1 MAVLFLHVLHV
12 LHVLLLLLLLPA
24 DLDGLTITTFNI
36 LAPVHRSMNSLNHR
50 ESEREDWWRPRA
62 LGVADY
68 ISTRFAN
75 SDVVLL
81 QEWWFD
87 DEFAAV
93 FDSAVGGDFVRV
105 AERRPGPGRD
115 DGMCCLVRR
124 SGRLDLVRSVSVST
138 GPQRIAQIV
147 HCRERRRRSAGGS
160 SSSGED
166 DDDPPRDVFV
176 ANAHLSYP
184 GDPDPVVNERRQA
197 DEASSILDA
206 LANVRD
212 ESWGGG
218 DGATA
223 TGDRYWLEAVCGDFN
238 SDSTGSAASIVESR
252 GFVNGAS
259 AIAEQA
265 LSGGVGGRVNVG
277 VTHRDHL
284 GNRVSVDHVFL
295 RSAMRPGGG
304 GGRGGDED
312 ASSSSS
318 SSSFRDA
325 PPSST
330 SSPPSSSAAALALGF
345 LDARGTRILGVRREY
360 IHLDGSGVLSDHRP
374 VTARIAWPGRAD
386 RSKKGREVLSS
397 DMYLN
402 ATMPLDPLEPAWG
415 IIDG

>member
-295 RSAMRPGGG
+295 RSVVRDGEDRMADSIGNGRQEDEEAGGAEF
-304 GGRGGDED
+304 GRVRECDD
-312 ASSSSS
+312 A
-318 SSSFRDA
+318 
-325 PPSST
+325 
-330 SSPPSSSAAALALGF
+330 
-345 LDARGTRILGVRREY
+345 ARSVGTGVGHHRR
-360 IHLDGSGVLSDHRP
+360 
-374 VTARIAWPGRAD
+374 
-386 RSKKGREVLSS
+386 
-397 DMYLN
+397 
-402 ATMPLDPLEPAWG
+402 
-415 IIDG
+415 

>member
-1 MAVLFLHVLHV
+1 
-12 LHVLLLLLLLPA
+12 
-24 DLDGLTITTFNI
+24 
-36 LAPVHRSMNSLNHR
+36 
-50 ESEREDWWRPRA
+50 
-62 LGVADY
+62 
-68 ISTRFAN
+68 
-75 SDVVLL
+75 
-81 QEWWFD
+81 
-87 DEFAAV
+87 
-93 FDSAVGGDFVRV
+93 
-105 AERRPGPGRD
+105 
-115 DGMCCLVRR
+115 VRR

-218 DGATA
+218 DGVTA
-223 TGDRYWLEAVCGDFN
+223 TDDRYWLEAVCGDFN

-295 RSAMRPGGG
+295 RSAMRRGG

-312 ASSSSS
+312 APS

-325 PPSST
+325 PPSSS

-386 RSKKGREVLSS
+386 GSKKGREVLSS